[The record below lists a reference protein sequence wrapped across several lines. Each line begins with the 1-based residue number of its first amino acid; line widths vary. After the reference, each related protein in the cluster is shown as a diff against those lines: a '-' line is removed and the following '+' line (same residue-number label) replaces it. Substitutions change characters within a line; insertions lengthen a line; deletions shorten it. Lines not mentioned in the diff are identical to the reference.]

1 MQIYKGFGL
10 DMPYGVVSAKVN
22 NHVEGLNFRVYHNK
36 DVEFLDISS
45 ESGLRTYVRSLC
57 FVLCKAVADVFP
69 DGQILLEHPVSRG
82 YYCSLRIGREP
93 DAFAHQ
99 MGKNE
104 NSGLTSVGKPRIIHF
119 ADRL

>member
-1 MQIYKGFGL
+1 M
-10 DMPYGVVSAKVN
+10 
-22 NHVEGLNFRVYHNK
+22 
-36 DVEFLDISS
+36 EFLDISS

-93 DAFAHQ
+93 ELADVTRIKQRMAEIIAADLPSTASS
-99 MGKNE
+99 NI
-104 NSGLTSVGKPRIIHF
+104 PRRQS
-119 ADRL
+119 ASSSRRA